1 MEGRFGPGSAIA
13 HKAAGFRSRP
23 GKTIGIRAVRQQNF
37 ENAIMAG
44 PFGGA

>member
-13 HKAAGFRSRP
+13 HEAAGFRSRL
-23 GKTIGIRAVRQQNF
+23 GKAIGIRAVRQQNS

-44 PFGGA
+44 PFSGA